1 MFLNYDIFFIYNY
14 AKYLSILILEIMKSI
29 TRLL

>member
-14 AKYLSILILEIMKSI
+14 AKYLSILILEIIKKYN
-29 TRLL
+29 